1 LGNGWGSPAV
11 AKSARSARTCHC
23 GASNLRKIGE
33 FGSTYLTRKVDT
45 SFGTCLSV
53 YQRRVSSGLRT
64 PPTISHLL
72 PRTESMSKP
81 SLSLFRPQD
90 ASHVADQ
97 VSGRTQR
104 ELDRISGTAD
114 PKTVMLPLGKLVPLL
129 IDAVEHERAWIQD
142 FAEDPVHIDADL
154 YDVLLAY
161 QKLRERAA

>member
-1 LGNGWGSPAV
+1 
-11 AKSARSARTCHC
+11 
-23 GASNLRKIGE
+23 
-33 FGSTYLTRKVDT
+33 
-45 SFGTCLSV
+45 
-53 YQRRVSSGLRT
+53 
-64 PPTISHLL
+64 
-72 PRTESMSKP
+72 MSKP